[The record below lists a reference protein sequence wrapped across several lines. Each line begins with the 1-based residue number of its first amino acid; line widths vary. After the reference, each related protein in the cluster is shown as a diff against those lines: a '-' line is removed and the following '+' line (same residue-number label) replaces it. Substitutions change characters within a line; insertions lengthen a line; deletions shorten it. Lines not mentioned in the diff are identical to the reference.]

1 MRAPERAQS
10 PADRSSNSNASQ
22 RRIELPVCACHQA
35 LEVINSGITHDG
47 DSGEKRG
54 LHTSLRP
61 AEALRRYSALREY

>member
-1 MRAPERAQS
+1 MCAPERARA
-10 PADRSSNSNASQ
+10 PRTADRSSNLNASQ
-22 RRIELPVCACHQA
+22 RRIELCACHQA

-61 AEALRRYSALREY
+61 AEALRRYSALRE